1 VRRESRRRMS
11 YNTLRPLPPPQRRHR
26 LSAGGVWSV
35 SVSILDVALVLVA
48 ILAAVASGR
57 YYVLAV
63 LEQDRPLARVAAAA
77 FFLFAIAAAVLFWR
91 FW

>member
-1 VRRESRRRMS
+1 MRRESRRLMS
-11 YNTLRPLPPPQRRHR
+11 YNTLRPLPLPRGRIGCRPE
-26 LSAGGVWSV
+26 VWSV
-35 SVSILDVALVLVA
+35 SVRILDVALVLVA

-63 LEQDRPLARVAAAA
+63 LEQDRSLARVAAAA
-77 FFLFAIAAAVLFWR
+77 FFLFAIAAAVLFWK

>member
-1 VRRESRRRMS
+1 M
-11 YNTLRPLPPPQRRHR
+11 
-26 LSAGGVWSV
+26 SAGGVWSV
-35 SVSILDVALVLVA
+35 SVRILDVALVLVA

-63 LEQDRPLARVAAAA
+63 LEQDRSLAKVAAAA
-77 FFLFAIAAAVLFWR
+77 FFLFAIAAAVLFWK